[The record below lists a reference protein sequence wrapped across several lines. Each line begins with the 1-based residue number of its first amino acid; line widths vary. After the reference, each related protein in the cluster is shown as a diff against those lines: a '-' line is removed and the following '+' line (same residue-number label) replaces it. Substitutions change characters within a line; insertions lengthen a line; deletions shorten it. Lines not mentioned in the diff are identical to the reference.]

1 MSHGGGAGV
10 AELGQHAR
18 GKAAVVAMGCDPEV
32 LIARRIASLA
42 D

>member
-1 MSHGGGAGV
+1 MAAAPVSPNSV
-10 AELGQHAR
+10 STPEEKL
-18 GKAAVVAMGCDPEV
+18 AVVAMGRDPEV

>member
-1 MSHGGGAGV
+1 MAAAPVSQNSV
-10 AELGQHAR
+10 STPEEKL
-18 GKAAVVAMGCDPEV
+18 AVVAMGRDPEV